1 MHTVLLQMLAKGIE
15 IAAIFVRHIE
25 SQAFKALLHRTQLEC
40 LCSSTSF
47 RDAASRNICD
57 DPRRSVNISRGI
69 SRVPNPSSLRHQTAR
84 VRGRDLARKLSRKQ
98 GRRPRG
104 FSTGEIRGRGGEC
117 TSQVQWK
124 ETKK

>member
-25 SQAFKALLHRTQLEC
+25 SQAFQGPSSPHTARV

-69 SRVPNPSSLRHQTAR
+69 SRVPNPSSLRHQTVR
-84 VRGRDLARKLSRKQ
+84 VRAQ
-98 GRRPRG
+98 GA
-104 FSTGEIRGRGGEC
+104 
-117 TSQVQWK
+117 
-124 ETKK
+124 